1 MTENEIR
8 AALINGIV
16 EAICKIDFRPSDASS
31 EQSGMNIPKGAD
43 DGLKPTYKARLKKME
58 EAVLT
63 LQRQVMQNET
73 DIMMLW
79 DQVNELKEKI
89 CR

>member
-1 MTENEIR
+1 MTEDEIR
-8 AALINGIV
+8 ATLINGII
-16 EAICKIDFRPSDASS
+16 EAICKIDFRPPDASS
-31 EQSGMNIPKGAD
+31 RESGTNIPKAPD

-89 CR
+89 CK